1 MGSGGLPPPPAPLP
15 TTTTAT
21 AAAAAPSSIP
31 PISSTNEQ
39 EGEAATLPTTKAA
52 EVTVP
57 LSPSSDAKQQQQQQQ
72 PDEDHQGGSLFG
84 WVRGASGGILSRVAE
99 KTKISVE
106 SVITTL
112 DPQMKDFIHSGGDVT
127 AVVASDKDA
136 KVSPLREAFQVKD
149 LTWAST

>member
-1 MGSGGLPPPPAPLP
+1 M
-15 TTTTAT
+15 
-21 AAAAAPSSIP
+21 
-31 PISSTNEQ
+31 
-39 EGEAATLPTTKAA
+39 
-52 EVTVP
+52 
-57 LSPSSDAKQQQQQQQ
+57 
-72 PDEDHQGGSLFG
+72 FG

-99 KTKISVE
+99 KTKSSVE